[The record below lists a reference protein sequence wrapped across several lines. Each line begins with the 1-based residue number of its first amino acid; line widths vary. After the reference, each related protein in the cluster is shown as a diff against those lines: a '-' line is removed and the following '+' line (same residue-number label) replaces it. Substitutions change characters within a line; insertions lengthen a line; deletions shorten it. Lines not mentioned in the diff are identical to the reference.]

1 MYGEGI
7 SYLGELVDLGVKS
20 GVVEKSGS
28 WYSYGSERIGQGREN
43 AKAYLSENQKIAD
56 EIGRAVKKSS
66 GLEGIEDDGQTEN
79 KEPAVNSD

>member
-1 MYGEGI
+1 
-7 SYLGELVDLGVKS
+7 

-43 AKAYLSENQKIAD
+43 AKVYLSENQKIAD
-56 EIGRAVKKSS
+56 EISRAVKKNS
-66 GLEGIEDDGQTEN
+66 GIASIEDDEQTEK